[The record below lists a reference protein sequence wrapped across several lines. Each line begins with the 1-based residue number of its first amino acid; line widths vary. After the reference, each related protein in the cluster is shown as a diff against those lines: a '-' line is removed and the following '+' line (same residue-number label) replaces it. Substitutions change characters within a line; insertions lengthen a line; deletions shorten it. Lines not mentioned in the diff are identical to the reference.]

1 MPRSTDSQA
10 GSWGRAI
17 RHQIRLGGVGPRGTA
32 DAGSGVGNQGR
43 GTDSRGKTVQD
54 ANLHGSPFRG
64 VAEQRLDASCVQ
76 QLGTDSCCIIAVAK
90 SDSAHPA
97 YGRSSHAAIIEQSDR
112 DVQPLLTS
120 SRQPVFSEDDQS
132 CDWLLLHSVPSGV
145 GVALVEVPPSLS
157 LAPEQQ

>member
-120 SRQPVFSEDDQS
+120 SRQPVFSEDDRR
-132 CDWLLLHSVPSGV
+132 CDWLPLNSVPSGV
-145 GVALVEVPPSLS
+145 GVALVEVPPFLQ
-157 LAPEQQ
+157 PCP